1 MGTKTSEPIA
11 QFPTPKHKARQ
22 HDVTHHANFCI
33 SSFIR
38 QFCPSFTKQSQI
50 SRSVLSY
57 QTDLDVWDF
66 FCVCVGGWGGGHPE
80 VKFHKFVL
88 DI

>member
-1 MGTKTSEPIA
+1 METKTSEPIA

-38 QFCPSFTKQSQI
+38 QFCPSFTKQSQ
-50 SRSVLSY
+50 SLS
-57 QTDLDVWDF
+57 DGSGCLGF
-66 FCVCVGGWGGGHPE
+66 FLCVCVGGGGGGGAHPE